1 MRMPTLP
8 NMVTLVRFI
17 FSPFILPILFVY
29 LLPYN
34 YVPINAVL
42 ALVFVLLSLTHFFH
56 GYLARTFAMTS
67 GFGKQI
73 DQVAETCLS
82 YSALVALVAAN
93 KIFFYWVI
101 ILIGR
106 DFFVTGLQLLAREKG
121 FSLSPSFFDK
131 IMTMMQAVY
140 IAFVVLN
147 PNQSAS
153 FTDGWNLCENGLL
166 IITLFLSIL
175 TAKWYFN
182 QFNRQSPPPE
192 SGEGSPDL
200 FKQSTVVTPE
210 QATDEIATED
220 NHLFDQ
226 S

>member
-8 NMVTLVRFI
+8 NMATLIRFI

-34 YVPINAVL
+34 YVPVNAAL
-42 ALVFVLLSLTHFFH
+42 ALIFIFLSLTHFFH
-56 GYLARTFAMTS
+56 GYLARTFTMTS
-67 GFGKQI
+67 GFGQQV

-121 FSLSPSFFDK
+121 FSLPTSFLDK
-131 IMTMMQAVY
+131 IMTMIQAVY
-140 IAFVVLN
+140 IAFVVFN
-147 PNQSAS
+147 PYQSANL
-153 FTDGWNLCENGLL
+153 TDGWNLCENGLL
-166 IITLFLSIL
+166 IATLLLSIW
-175 TAKWYFN
+175 TAQRYFN
-182 QFNRQSPPPE
+182 QFKRHSPPPASHE
-192 SGEGSPDL
+192 DSPDIL
-200 FKQSTVVTPE
+200 QASAVITPE
-210 QATDEIATED
+210 LELDETEK
-220 NHLFDQ
+220 NHWYDQ